1 MNYKTNITELIGNTP
16 LYELKGLE
24 RKLNYTGKIL
34 AKLEYL
40 NPTGSAKDRAAMS
53 MILKAEEKGKLKP
66 GSVIIEPTS
75 GNTGISI
82 ASIGASKGYR
92 VIIVMPDSFSV
103 ERQKMIKA
111 YGAEVVLSE
120 GAKGM
125 QGAVDRAKELAAEI
139 PDSFIP
145 SQFDNYDNALAHY
158 ETTGPEIYRDTDGLI
173 DIFIAGIGTG
183 GTITGTGCYLK
194 EKNPNVKVIA
204 VEPASSPLLS
214 EGKAGPHAIQGIGPN
229 FVPSILDKE
238 ILDEIITVENEA
250 AIHSAKQFASKE
262 GISVGISSGAAINAA
277 LRIAKENP
285 GKNIVVLLPDS
296 GDRYM
301 STALFE
307 D

>member
-125 QGAVDRAKELAAEI
+125 QGAVDKAKELAAEI

-158 ETTGPEIYRDTDGLI
+158 KTTGPEIYRDTDGQV

-183 GTITGTGCYLK
+183 GTITGTGRYLK
-194 EKNPNVKVIA
+194 EKNPNIKVIA
-204 VEPASSPLLS
+204 VEPAASPLLS

-229 FVPSILDKE
+229 FMPSILDKE
-238 ILDEIITVENEA
+238 ILDEIITVENET
-250 AIHSAKQFASKE
+250 AIHTAKQFASKE
-262 GISVGISSGAAINAA
+262 GISVGISSGAAINAT
-277 LRIAKENP
+277 LRVAKENP

>member
-173 DIFIAGIGTG
+173 DIFIAGIGTV

-250 AIHSAKQFASKE
+250 AIHAAKQFASNE

>member
-40 NPTGSAKDRAAMS
+40 NPTGSAKDRATMS

-158 ETTGPEIYRDTDGLI
+158 ETTGPEIYRDTNGLI

-238 ILDEIITVENEA
+238 ILDEIITVENET
-250 AIHSAKQFASKE
+250 AIYTAKQFASKE

>member
-40 NPTGSAKDRAAMS
+40 NPTGSVKDRAAMS

-82 ASIGASKGYR
+82 ASIGTSKGYK

-103 ERQKMIKA
+103 ERRKLIKA
-111 YGAEVVLSE
+111 YGAEIVLSQ

-158 ETTGPEIYRDTDGLI
+158 KTTGPEIYRDTDGQV

-183 GTITGTGCYLK
+183 GTITGTGRYLK
-194 EKNPNVKVIA
+194 EKNPNIKVIA
-204 VEPASSPLLS
+204 VEPAASPLLS

-238 ILDEIITVENEA
+238 ILDEIITVENET
-250 AIHSAKQFASKE
+250 AIHTAKQFASKE
-262 GISVGISSGAAINAA
+262 GISVGISSGAAINAT
-277 LRIAKENP
+277 LRVAKENP

>member
-82 ASIGASKGYR
+82 ASIGASKGYK

-103 ERQKMIKA
+103 ERRKLIKA
-111 YGAEVVLSE
+111 SGAEIVLSQ
-120 GAKGM
+120 GAQGM

-158 ETTGPEIYRDTDGLI
+158 KTTGPEIYRDTDGQV

-183 GTITGTGCYLK
+183 GTITGTGRYLK
-194 EKNPNVKVIA
+194 EKNPNIKVIA
-204 VEPASSPLLS
+204 VEPAASPLLS

-238 ILDEIITVENEA
+238 ILDEIITVENET
-250 AIHSAKQFASKE
+250 AIHTAKQFASKE
-262 GISVGISSGAAINAA
+262 GISVGISSGAAINAT
-277 LRIAKENP
+277 LRVAKENP

>member
-125 QGAVDRAKELAAEI
+125 HGAVDRAKELAAEI

-183 GTITGTGCYLK
+183 GTITGTGRYLK
-194 EKNPNVKVIA
+194 EKNPNIKVIA
-204 VEPASSPLLS
+204 VEPAASPLLS

-238 ILDEIITVENEA
+238 ILDEIITVENET
-250 AIHSAKQFASKE
+250 AIHTAKQFASKE
-262 GISVGISSGAAINAA
+262 GISVGISSGAAINAT
-277 LRIAKENP
+277 LRVAKENP

>member
-173 DIFIAGIGTG
+173 DIFIAGVGTG

-238 ILDEIITVENEA
+238 ILDEIITVENET
-250 AIHSAKQFASKE
+250 AIHTAKQFASKE

>member
-250 AIHSAKQFASKE
+250 AIHTAKQFASKE
-262 GISVGISSGAAINAA
+262 GISVGISSGAAINAT
-277 LRIAKENP
+277 LRVAKENP

>member
-82 ASIGASKGYR
+82 ASIGTSKGYK

-125 QGAVDRAKELAAEI
+125 HGAVDRAKELAAEI

-238 ILDEIITVENEA
+238 ILDEIITVENET
-250 AIHSAKQFASKE
+250 AIHTAKQFASKE
-262 GISVGISSGAAINAA
+262 GISVGISSGAAINAT
-277 LRIAKENP
+277 LRVAKENP

>member
-125 QGAVDRAKELAAEI
+125 HGAVDRAKELAAEI

-183 GTITGTGCYLK
+183 GTITGTGRYLK
-194 EKNPNVKVIA
+194 EKNPNIKVIA
-204 VEPASSPLLS
+204 VEPAASPLLS
-214 EGKAGPHAIQGIGPN
+214 EGKVGPHAIQGIGPN

-238 ILDEIITVENEA
+238 ILDEIITVENET
-250 AIHSAKQFASKE
+250 AIHTAKQFASKE

>member
-250 AIHSAKQFASKE
+250 AIHTAKQFASKE

>member
-1 MNYKTNITELIGNTP
+1 MNYTTNITELIGNTP

-183 GTITGTGCYLK
+183 GTITGTGRYLK
-194 EKNPNVKVIA
+194 EKNPNIKVIA
-204 VEPASSPLLS
+204 VEPAASPLLS

-238 ILDEIITVENEA
+238 ILDEIITVENET
-250 AIHSAKQFASKE
+250 AIHTAKQFASKE

>member
-250 AIHSAKQFASKE
+250 AIHAAKQFASKE
-262 GISVGISSGAAINAA
+262 GISAGISSGAAINAA

>member
-238 ILDEIITVENEA
+238 ILDEIITVENET
-250 AIHSAKQFASKE
+250 AIHTAKQFASKE

-296 GDRYM
+296 GDRYI

>member
-82 ASIGASKGYR
+82 ASIGASKGYK

-103 ERQKMIKA
+103 ERRKLIKA
-111 YGAEVVLSE
+111 YGAEIVLSQ

-158 ETTGPEIYRDTDGLI
+158 KTTGPEIYRDTDGQV

-183 GTITGTGCYLK
+183 GTITGTGRYLK
-194 EKNPNVKVIA
+194 EKNPNIKVIA
-204 VEPASSPLLS
+204 VEPAASPLLS

-238 ILDEIITVENEA
+238 ILDEIITVENET
-250 AIHSAKQFASKE
+250 AIHTAKQFASKE
-262 GISVGISSGAAINAA
+262 GISVGISSGAAINAT
-277 LRIAKENP
+277 LRVAKENP

>member
-40 NPTGSAKDRAAMS
+40 NPTGSVKDRAAMS

-82 ASIGASKGYR
+82 ASIGTSKGYK

-103 ERQKMIKA
+103 ERRKLIKA
-111 YGAEVVLSE
+111 YGAEIVLSQ

-125 QGAVDRAKELAAEI
+125 QGAVDKAKELAAEI

-158 ETTGPEIYRDTDGLI
+158 KTTGPEIYRDTDGQV

-183 GTITGTGCYLK
+183 GTITGTGRYLK
-194 EKNPNVKVIA
+194 EKNPNIKVIA
-204 VEPASSPLLS
+204 VEPAASPLLS

-238 ILDEIITVENEA
+238 ILDEIITVENET
-250 AIHSAKQFASKE
+250 AIHTAKQFASKE
-262 GISVGISSGAAINAA
+262 GISVGISSGAAINAT
-277 LRIAKENP
+277 LRVAKENP

>member
-125 QGAVDRAKELAAEI
+125 HGAVDRAKELAAEM

-145 SQFDNYDNALAHY
+145 SQFDNYDNVLAHY

-214 EGKAGPHAIQGIGPN
+214 EGKVRPHAIQGIGPN

-238 ILDEIITVENEA
+238 ILDEIITVENET
-250 AIHSAKQFASKE
+250 AIHTAKQFASKE

>member
-238 ILDEIITVENEA
+238 ILDEIITVENET
-250 AIHSAKQFASKE
+250 AIHTAKQFASKE

>member
-40 NPTGSAKDRAAMS
+40 NPTGSVKDRAAMS

-158 ETTGPEIYRDTDGLI
+158 KTTGPEIYRDTDGQV

-183 GTITGTGCYLK
+183 GTITGTGRYLK
-194 EKNPNVKVIA
+194 EKNPNIKVIA
-204 VEPASSPLLS
+204 VEPAASPLLS
-214 EGKAGPHAIQGIGPN
+214 EGKVGPHAIQGIGPN

-238 ILDEIITVENEA
+238 ILDEIITVENET
-250 AIHSAKQFASKE
+250 AIHTAKQFASKE
-262 GISVGISSGAAINAA
+262 GISVGISSGAAINAT
-277 LRIAKENP
+277 LRVAKENP

>member
-1 MNYKTNITELIGNTP
+1 MNYKTNVTQLIGNTP

-24 RKLNYTGKIL
+24 RKLNYSGKIL

-40 NPTGSAKDRAAMS
+40 NPTGSVKDRAAMS

-82 ASIGASKGYR
+82 ASIGTSKGYK
-92 VIIVMPDSFSV
+92 VIIVMPDSFSI
-103 ERQKMIKA
+103 ERRKLIKA
-111 YGAEVVLSE
+111 YGAEIVLSE

-125 QGAVDRAKELAAEI
+125 QGAVDKAKELSAEI

-158 ETTGPEIYRDTDGLI
+158 ETTGPEIYRDTDGLV

-183 GTITGTGCYLK
+183 GTITGTGRYLK
-194 EKNPNVKVIA
+194 EKNPNIKVIA
-204 VEPASSPLLS
+204 VEPAASPLLS

-238 ILDEIITVENEA
+238 IYDEIITVENKV
-250 AIHSAKQFASKE
+250 AIHTAKQFASKE

-277 LRIAKENP
+277 LRVAKENP

-301 STALFE
+301 STELFE

>member
-1 MNYKTNITELIGNTP
+1 MNYKTNVTELIGNTP

-40 NPTGSAKDRAAMS
+40 NPTGSVKDRAAMS
-53 MILKAEEKGKLKP
+53 MILKAEEKGILKP

-82 ASIGASKGYR
+82 ASIGTSKGYK

-103 ERQKMIKA
+103 ERRKLIKA
-111 YGAEVVLSE
+111 YGAEIVLSQ

-125 QGAVDRAKELAAEI
+125 QGAVDKAKELAAEM

-158 ETTGPEIYRDTDGLI
+158 KTTGPEIYRDTDGQV

-183 GTITGTGCYLK
+183 GTITGTGRYLK
-194 EKNPNVKVIA
+194 EKNPNIKVIA
-204 VEPASSPLLS
+204 VEPAASPLLS

-250 AIHSAKQFASKE
+250 AIHTAKQFASKE
-262 GISVGISSGAAINAA
+262 GISVGISSGAAINAT
-277 LRIAKENP
+277 LRVAKENP

>member
-238 ILDEIITVENEA
+238 ILDEIITVENET
-250 AIHSAKQFASKE
+250 AIHTAKQFASKE

-285 GKNIVVLLPDS
+285 GKNIVILLPDS

>member
-214 EGKAGPHAIQGIGPN
+214 EGKVRPHAIQGIGPN

-238 ILDEIITVENEA
+238 ILDEIITVENET
-250 AIHSAKQFASKE
+250 AIHTAKQFASKE

>member
-40 NPTGSAKDRAAMS
+40 NPTGSVKDRAAIS

-158 ETTGPEIYRDTDGLI
+158 KTTGPEIYRDTDGQV

-183 GTITGTGCYLK
+183 GTITGTGRYLK
-194 EKNPNVKVIA
+194 EKNPNIKVIA
-204 VEPASSPLLS
+204 VEPAASPLLS

-238 ILDEIITVENEA
+238 ILDEIITVENET
-250 AIHSAKQFASKE
+250 AIHTAKQFASKE
-262 GISVGISSGAAINAA
+262 GISVGISSGAAINAT
-277 LRIAKENP
+277 LRVAKENP

>member
-125 QGAVDRAKELAAEI
+125 QGAVDRAKELAAEM

-183 GTITGTGCYLK
+183 GTITGTGRYLK
-194 EKNPNVKVIA
+194 EKNPNIKVIA
-204 VEPASSPLLS
+204 VEPAASPLLS

-238 ILDEIITVENEA
+238 ILDEIITVENET
-250 AIHSAKQFASKE
+250 AIHTAKQFASKE
-262 GISVGISSGAAINAA
+262 GISVGISSGAAINAT
-277 LRIAKENP
+277 LRVAKENP

>member
-158 ETTGPEIYRDTDGLI
+158 ETTGPEIYKDTDGLI

-238 ILDEIITVENEA
+238 ILDEIITVENET
-250 AIHSAKQFASKE
+250 AIHTAKQFASKE

>member
-82 ASIGASKGYR
+82 ASIGTSKGYK

-125 QGAVDRAKELAAEI
+125 HGAVDKAKELAAEI

-158 ETTGPEIYRDTDGLI
+158 KTTGPEIYRDTDGQV

-183 GTITGTGCYLK
+183 GTITGTGRYLK
-194 EKNPNVKVIA
+194 EKNPNIKVIA
-204 VEPASSPLLS
+204 VEPAASPLLS

-238 ILDEIITVENEA
+238 ILDEIITVENET
-250 AIHSAKQFASKE
+250 AIHTAT
-262 GISVGISSGAAINAA
+262 
-277 LRIAKENP
+277 
-285 GKNIVVLLPDS
+285 GKPKYHD
-296 GDRYM
+296 
-301 STALFE
+301 
-307 D
+307 

>member
-125 QGAVDRAKELAAEI
+125 HGAVDRAKELAAEI

-214 EGKAGPHAIQGIGPN
+214 EGKVRPHAIHGIGPN

-238 ILDEIITVENEA
+238 ILDEIITVENET
-250 AIHSAKQFASKE
+250 AIHTAKQFASKE

>member
-183 GTITGTGCYLK
+183 GTITGTGRYLK
-194 EKNPNVKVIA
+194 EKNPNIKVIA
-204 VEPASSPLLS
+204 VEPAASPLLS

-238 ILDEIITVENEA
+238 ILDEIITVENET
-250 AIHSAKQFASKE
+250 AIHTAKQFASKE
-262 GISVGISSGAAINAA
+262 GISVGISSGAAINAT
-277 LRIAKENP
+277 LRVAKENP

>member
-145 SQFDNYDNALAHY
+145 SQFDNYDNVLAHY

-194 EKNPNVKVIA
+194 EKNPNIKVIA

-238 ILDEIITVENEA
+238 ILDEIITVENET
-250 AIHSAKQFASKE
+250 AIHTAKQFASKE

-307 D
+307 E

>member
-173 DIFIAGIGTG
+173 DIFIARIGTG

-238 ILDEIITVENEA
+238 ILDEIITVKNET
-250 AIHSAKQFASKE
+250 AIHTAKQFASKE
-262 GISVGISSGAAINAA
+262 GISAGISSGAAINAT
-277 LRIAKENP
+277 LRVAKENP

>member
-1 MNYKTNITELIGNTP
+1 
-16 LYELKGLE
+16 
-24 RKLNYTGKIL
+24 
-34 AKLEYL
+34 
-40 NPTGSAKDRAAMS
+40 
-53 MILKAEEKGKLKP
+53 
-66 GSVIIEPTS
+66 
-75 GNTGISI
+75 
-82 ASIGASKGYR
+82 
-92 VIIVMPDSFSV
+92 
-103 ERQKMIKA
+103 
-111 YGAEVVLSE
+111 
-120 GAKGM
+120 M

-250 AIHSAKQFASKE
+250 AIHTAKQFASKE

>member
-139 PDSFIP
+139 TDSFIP

-238 ILDEIITVENEA
+238 ILDEIITVENET
-250 AIHSAKQFASKE
+250 AIHTAKQFASKE

>member
-158 ETTGPEIYRDTDGLI
+158 KTTGPEIYRDTDGQV

-183 GTITGTGCYLK
+183 GTITGTGRYLK
-194 EKNPNVKVIA
+194 EKNPNIKVIA
-204 VEPASSPLLS
+204 VEPAASPLLS
-214 EGKAGPHAIQGIGPN
+214 EGKVRPHAIQGIGPN

-238 ILDEIITVENEA
+238 ILDEIITVENET
-250 AIHSAKQFASKE
+250 AIHTAKQFASKE

>member
-125 QGAVDRAKELAAEI
+125 QGAVDRAKELAAEM

-250 AIHSAKQFASKE
+250 AIHTAKQFASKE

>member
-125 QGAVDRAKELAAEI
+125 HGAVDRAKELAAEI

-238 ILDEIITVENEA
+238 ILDEIITVENET
-250 AIHSAKQFASKE
+250 AIHTAKQFASKE

>member
-183 GTITGTGCYLK
+183 GTITGTGRYLK
-194 EKNPNVKVIA
+194 EKNPNIKVIA

-238 ILDEIITVENEA
+238 ILDEIITVENET
-250 AIHSAKQFASKE
+250 AIHTAKQFASKE
-262 GISVGISSGAAINAA
+262 GISVGISSGAAINAT
-277 LRIAKENP
+277 LRVAKENL

>member
-145 SQFDNYDNALAHY
+145 SQFDNYDNVLAHY

-229 FVPSILDKE
+229 FVPSMLDKE

-250 AIHSAKQFASKE
+250 AIHTAKQFASKE

>member
-40 NPTGSAKDRAAMS
+40 NPTGSVKDRAAMS

-103 ERQKMIKA
+103 ERRKLIKA
-111 YGAEVVLSE
+111 YGAEIVLSQ

-125 QGAVDRAKELAAEI
+125 QGAVDKAKELAAEI

-158 ETTGPEIYRDTDGLI
+158 KTTGPEIYRDTDGQV

-183 GTITGTGCYLK
+183 GTITGTGRYLK
-194 EKNPNVKVIA
+194 EKNPNIKVIA
-204 VEPASSPLLS
+204 VEPAASPLLS
-214 EGKAGPHAIQGIGPN
+214 EGKVGPHAIQGIGPN

-238 ILDEIITVENEA
+238 ILDEIITVENET
-250 AIHSAKQFASKE
+250 AIHTAKQFASKE
-262 GISVGISSGAAINAA
+262 GISVGISSGAAINAT
-277 LRIAKENP
+277 LRVAKENP